1 MWKNDED
8 QELDRITDDSQ
19 LHPDVRA
26 MKFGMLQDLRTRC
39 EENSDLVPT
48 LNLKGK
54 VQMCTDNQL
63 VATWL
68 TPRGNSKFRPR
79 KVTDEASSEDRK
91 KFAKHASEEYVE
103 RAEKTLKTL
112 LKKVVESQH
121 AKDQEKSQRE
131 SRVSSVKKDASSTD
145 EPAFKKQKLDPTS
158 TYGDTDSDEEDACD
172 VVHTERADIEQRLAA
187 AHTEMERFKAH
198 AFNRQVKDETRT
210 SEGLLS
216 WWQVEGIA
224 FPLLREVARNIFSL
238 PASSASSE
246 RAFSA
251 AGQVVTHKR
260 KMLDKARVNKLMV
273 VKRNAN
279 FVTKAEVLKC
289 IP

>member
-79 KVTDEASSEDRK
+79 KVTDR
-91 KFAKHASEEYVE
+91 
-103 RAEKTLKTL
+103 T
-112 LKKVVESQH
+112 KV
-121 AKDQEKSQRE
+121 
-131 SRVSSVKKDASSTD
+131 RV
-145 EPAFKKQKLDPTS
+145 
-158 TYGDTDSDEEDACD
+158 Y
-172 VVHTERADIEQRLAA
+172 
-187 AHTEMERFKAH
+187 M
-198 AFNRQVKDETRT
+198 
-210 SEGLLS
+210 
-216 WWQVEGIA
+216 
-224 FPLLREVARNIFSL
+224 
-238 PASSASSE
+238 
-246 RAFSA
+246 
-251 AGQVVTHKR
+251 
-260 KMLDKARVNKLMV
+260 
-273 VKRNAN
+273 
-279 FVTKAEVLKC
+279 
-289 IP
+289 